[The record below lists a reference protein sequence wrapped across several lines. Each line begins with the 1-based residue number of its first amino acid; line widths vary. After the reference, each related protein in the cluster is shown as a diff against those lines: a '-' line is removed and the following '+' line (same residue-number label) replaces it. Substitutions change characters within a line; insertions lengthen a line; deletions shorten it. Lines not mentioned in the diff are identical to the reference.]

1 MCFQGCLP
9 FTVCLQGCVPVLELG
24 EQDASLVP
32 SLGLPT
38 AAQRVAAAGAD
49 SDVVLAAMFAAVH
62 SAHGDAQMA
71 E

>member
-38 AAQRVAAAGAD
+38 AAEAD

-62 SAHGDAQMA
+62 SVHGDTQMA
-71 E
+71 HLAD

>member
-1 MCFQGCLP
+1 
-9 FTVCLQGCVPVLELG
+9 VLELG

-38 AAQRVAAAGAD
+38 AAEAD

-62 SAHGDAQMA
+62 SVHGDTQMA
-71 E
+71 HLAD